1 VLRES
6 AIAISCCLVLA
17 GALSADRGRGGP
29 INAAAH
35 KPWPQEPAGFRG
47 VPWASSIA
55 DVRKAIP
62 EGYVHS
68 TGIRFQVDRFE
79 VGTVTTRLYIYFKTV
94 GANMTGGGLWNIDME
109 FPLSDMSN
117 MNEILVAKYGPP
129 TGYRTEDGDR
139 LMQWQGKQVRIE
151 LGPYSVEHKGHA
163 TFTALAVDAQ
173 WNKEAAE
180 NRARGKTKQTKK
192 NRKAAE
198 AF

>member
-1 VLRES
+1 MKIPIGILVALGL
-6 AIAISCCLVLA
+6 AIH
-17 GALSADRGRGGP
+17 
-29 INAAAH
+29 AAAQ

-47 VPWASSIA
+47 LPWSSSLA
-55 DVRKAIP
+55 DFVKAFP

-68 TGIRFQVDRFE
+68 TRIRFQVDRFD
-79 VGTVTTRLYIYFKTV
+79 VGAVKTKLYIYFKGI
-94 GANMTGGGLWNIDME
+94 GADKTAGGLWNIDME
-109 FPLSDMSN
+109 FPFSEVSTMR
-117 MNEILVAKYGPP
+117 EVFAAKYGPP

-139 LMQWQGKQVRIE
+139 LMQWQGKHVRIE
-151 LGPYSVEHKGHA
+151 LGPLSVEHTGHA

-180 NRARGKTKQTKK
+180 KAARGKAEQAKK